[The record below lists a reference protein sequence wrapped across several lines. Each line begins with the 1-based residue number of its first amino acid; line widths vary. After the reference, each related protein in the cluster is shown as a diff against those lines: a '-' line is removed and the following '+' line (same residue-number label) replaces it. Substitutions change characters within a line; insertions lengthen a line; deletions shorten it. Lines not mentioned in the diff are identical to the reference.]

1 MKSLSRLILLVPV
14 AALAA
19 CSNTSVRDTLGINRD
34 APDEF
39 VVVSRPPLSLPP
51 EFELRPPRPGEP
63 QRIPSAEEEARRQL
77 LGTASPPASLDEAE
91 TPSGETAV
99 VPVLTAD
106 APSGAT
112 SSFLSKFGA
121 DKADDSIR
129 DKLSKDKTVSRAP
142 KKSESLYEELVGSD
156 SPEPVVDSEKEAE
169 RLRAN
174 KDAGKPVTEG
184 ETPNAEEKPKSVI
197 DEIF

>member
-1 MKSLSRLILLVPV
+1 MKSLSRFFLLVPL
-14 AALAA
+14 ALLAA
-19 CSNTSVRDTLGINRD
+19 CANSDVRETLGINRE

-51 EFELRPPRPGEP
+51 EFELRPPKPGEP

-77 LGTASPPASLDEAE
+77 LGTPSQPASLDDAA
-91 TPSGETAV
+91 TTASETAV
-99 VPVLTAD
+99 APVLTAD

-112 SSFLSKFGA
+112 SSFLSKVGA

-129 DKLSKDKTVSRAP
+129 DKLGKDAIRPPSKEAQ
-142 KKSESLYEELVGSD
+142 SLYEEIVGSEKSD
-156 SPEPVVDSEKEAE
+156 PVVDAKKEAE

-174 KDAGKPVTEG
+174 KDTGKPVTEG
-184 ETPNAEEKPKSVI
+184 ETPNADEKPKSVI